1 MLKKMSAKRLV
12 AVVLSLICLC
22 SIGAVAF
29 AATPPSDA
37 DLAVMPLTAD
47 GYRLNTSAS
56 PVNRSNVNIWAV
68 TGNPSQR
75 WKYTYDKTF
84 DAMILVVVEKP
95 SLALNLNHS
104 NNNCEMLNPR
114 NNNREDCAIHFADES
129 SQGGS
134 ECYGIIMKYQ
144 NMALEIISGLP
155 HNGLNVCWAT
165 PGQYGQ
171 QDRQLWHVWAI
182 GTEVR

>member
-1 MLKKMSAKRLV
+1 
-12 AVVLSLICLC
+12 
-22 SIGAVAF
+22 
-29 AATPPSDA
+29 
-37 DLAVMPLTAD
+37 
-47 GYRLNTSAS
+47 
-56 PVNRSNVNIWAV
+56 
-68 TGNPSQR
+68 
-75 WKYTYDKTF
+75 
-84 DAMILVVVEKP
+84 MILVVVEKP